1 MVLLAN
7 LKISGWEEYSFKANT
22 DIQEGGWFIELE
34 EEMKEDGSLRGQ
46 EEEGSETA
54 WQWNQL
60 ISQ

>member
-46 EEEGSETA
+46 EEEVKQPDNEI
-54 WQWNQL
+54 N
-60 ISQ
+60 